1 MKTRIT
7 HHIQIQRSFNVWSP
21 KQMILHIKMRTPLYV
36 KNYNIYIAEWFL
48 HNIGYYVT
56 LPFIKNEYIKHINI
70 RCRDVDLIIKE
81 YV

>member
-21 KQMILHIKMRTPLYV
+21 KRMILHIKMRTPLYV
-36 KNYNIYIAEWFL
+36 KNYNMYIVEWLL
-48 HNIGYYVT
+48 HNIGYYIT
-56 LPFIKNEYIKHINI
+56 LPFVKNEYIKHINV